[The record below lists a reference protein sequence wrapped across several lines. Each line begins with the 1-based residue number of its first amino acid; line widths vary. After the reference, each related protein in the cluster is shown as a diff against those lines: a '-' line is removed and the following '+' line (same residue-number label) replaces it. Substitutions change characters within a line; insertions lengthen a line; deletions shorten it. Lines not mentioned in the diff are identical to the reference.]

1 MEYFEYGQAEIDHL
15 KASDPKLGQL
25 IDTIGIIKRQITPDP
40 FEALISSVVSQ
51 QISNKAAET
60 VWKRFLDLVGS
71 ITPENIL
78 RASQT
83 VIQSCGMSHRKVSY
97 IIGIAE
103 AAKTGA
109 VDFKNLASLSNE
121 TIIAQLTALNGV
133 GVWTAEMLLIFSLKR
148 PDILSYN
155 DLGIRRGIMI
165 LHGLQEL
172 TKKQFEHYRQR
183 YSPYGTIASFYLW
196 ELNNNNNN

>member
-1 MEYFEYGQAEIDHL
+1 MEYFEYGQVEIDYL

-25 IDTIGIIKRQITPDP
+25 IDKIGFIKRQIIPDP
-40 FEALISSVVSQ
+40 FVALISSVVSQ

-60 VWKRFLDLVGS
+60 VWNRFLDLVGS

-78 RASQT
+78 RTDQAA
-83 VIQSCGMSHRKVSY
+83 IQSCGMSHRKVSY

-103 AAKTGA
+103 AAKTGTI
-109 VDFKNLASLSNE
+109 DFNNLASLSNE
-121 TIIAQLTALNGV
+121 TIIDQLTALNGV
-133 GVWTAEMLLIFSLKR
+133 GVWTAEMLLIFSLGR

-155 DLGIRRGIMI
+155 DLGIRRGII
-165 LHGLQEL
+165 NLYGLEAL
-172 TKKQFEHYRQR
+172 NKKQFEQYRKR

-196 ELNNNNNN
+196 ELSNNN